1 MRIALSYFKK
11 YKREFFLL
19 FVFTLVLAGVTN
31 IIPILTQ
38 NIFERGVLKKN
49 IYIIISLTLFLM
61 ALSIVKIIV
70 NYVYE
75 IKIAKTANEIIMLEK
90 NEIINRIIKM
100 PLSFFDKYSPQYIL
114 SRSNEINSISTLI
127 SSSVFN
133 FATSILSMILALI
146 LFFTKI

>member
-49 IYIIISLTLFLM
+49 IYIIISLTF
-61 ALSIVKIIV
+61 
-70 NYVYE
+70 
-75 IKIAKTANEIIMLEK
+75 
-90 NEIINRIIKM
+90 
-100 PLSFFDKYSPQYIL
+100 
-114 SRSNEINSISTLI
+114 
-127 SSSVFN
+127 VFN
-133 FATSILSMILALI
+133 GSEHC
-146 LFFTKI
+146 